1 MNINVLNPMFLTDFY
16 KTLHHVIYVDKLD
29 FLTSYWTPRKVI
41 WERQNVLPNEVVV
54 FGLQAFIKEWLID
67 YFNEAFF
74 KRDVNEI
81 VEEYETFLA
90 NTFNEEIG
98 KESQIIRD
106 LHKLGYM
113 PLSIRALP
121 EGTIVPTKVP
131 MIEITNTV
139 KGFAWLVN
147 YLETLFSCN
156 MWLPSCAASIA
167 RIFRLN
173 ANKAWEDTC
182 DSGSPRTFCC
192 DFAMRGM
199 GSMDAAMKSAAGHM
213 LSFTGASTI
222 PSYYWLEKYYNADST
237 NGKIAKCS
245 PSTEHSVMSSYGPD
259 KEVECYRTIIDK
271 VKNGPLSIVSD
282 TYDYWNLITNVL
294 VQLKDQIMNRNG
306 KVLIRGDSG
315 DPVDIICGW
324 DIPVCK
330 DMNAFDRLVIESKH
344 GLHLPTN
351 NGSGKLF
358 REREYVRISG
368 NYYTYKFGEK
378 LIPVDLKDVPPEV
391 KGTVECLWEIFGG
404 TINSKGYKV
413 LDSHIG
419 ALYGDGITIARANII
434 WERLRDKMFAASNV
448 GLGVGSYTYQY
459 NTRDTYG
466 FALKATHAIVD
477 GKPILIYKDPKTD
490 KDTLKKSH
498 KGLCKVVLDN
508 EGKPKCIDGFLE
520 RDDNYYKDNL
530 MIDVFKDGKLLKETS
545 LDEIRNTLWNN
556 EF

>member
-1 MNINVLNPMFLTDFY
+1 MNKNILNPMFLTDFY

-41 WERQNVLPNEVVV
+41 GERKNSLPNEVVV
-54 FGLQAFIKEWLID
+54 FGLQAFIKEWLIK
-67 YFNEAFF
+67 YFNKNFF
-74 KRDVNEI
+74 ERNVNEI
-81 VEEYETFLA
+81 VMEYEEFLK

-113 PLSIRALP
+113 PLKIRALK
-121 EGTIVPTKVP
+121 EGCVVPTKVP

-167 RIFRLN
+167 RVFRLS
-173 ANKAWEDTC
+173 ANEAWEETC
-182 DSGSPRTFCC
+182 DAGSPRTFCC

-199 GSMDAAMKSAAGHM
+199 GSMEAAMKSAAGHM

-222 PSYYWLEKYYNADST
+222 PSYYWLEKYYNADS
-237 NGKIAKCS
+237 NDGKIAKCS

-259 KEVECYRTIIDK
+259 REKECYKNILSK
-271 VKNGPLSIVSD
+271 VKNGPISIVSD
-282 TYDYWNLITNVL
+282 TYDYWNVVTKLL
-294 VQLKDQIMNRNG
+294 VDLKDEIMSRDG
-306 KVLIRGDSG
+306 KTLIRGDSG
-315 DPVDIICGW
+315 NPVDIVCGY

-330 DMNAFDRLVIESKH
+330 NMNEFNILVLGVKTGIILTSDGGE
-344 GLHLPTN
+344 
-351 NGSGKLF
+351 LF
-358 REREYVRISG
+358 KVRQYLKI
-368 NYYTYKFGEK
+368 NDEYYTYQINESLVK
-378 LIPVDLKDVPPEV
+378 VDSKDVPPEV
-391 KGTVECLWEIFGG
+391 KGTVECLWEEFGG

-419 ALYGDGITIARANII
+419 ALYGDGINIDRAKEI
-434 WERLRDKMFAASNV
+434 WRRLKTRGFAASNV
-448 GLGVGSYTYQY
+448 GLGIGSFTYQY

-490 KDTLKKSH
+490 NDSLKKSH
-498 KGLCKVVLDN
+498 KGLCKVIDIN
-508 EGKPKCIDGFLE
+508 GKLECVDGYLE
-520 RDDNYYKDNL
+520 RNTEYHKDNL
-530 MIDVFKDGKLLKETS
+530 MIDVFRDGKLLEETN
-545 LDEIRNTLWNN
+545 LDEIRNLLWVNQ
-556 EF
+556 F